1 MTLSIK
7 QLQYFVKVAE
17 TGQLSGAARELYV
30 SQSAITSA
38 IQDLER
44 QLNRPVF
51 TRSARGVTLT
61 GTGELLLPKAREILR
76 MVDEA
81 AQVSTADQATTGT
94 VRVGVTY
101 TVMAYFVPQHIQQIT
116 AQYPNLEVSWLEMR
130 RHDAEQKVIAG
141 ELDFALLL
149 TSNLRSPEL
158 RHETFVHSARRLWT
172 TPSHPL
178 TQLSEI
184 RFADIARYPYALLT
198 VDEAEQTTRSYW
210 GPDMQPNVFFETSS
224 IEAVRSVVAN
234 GNAVT
239 ILSDMVYRP
248 WSLEGKRIDTA
259 IVDQPVPDMRIGLA
273 WLQGATFSR
282 GMTTLYNYFHRQFNM
297 PGLSTRRR

>member
-17 TGQLSGAARELYV
+17 TGQLSAAARELYI

-44 QLNRPVF
+44 QLNRPIFV
-51 TRSARGVTLT
+51 RSARGVTLT
-61 GTGELLLPKAREILR
+61 GAGESLLPKAREIIR

-81 AQVSTADQATTGT
+81 AQVSTADPAATGR

-116 AQYPNLEVSWLEMR
+116 AQYPNLEVSWHEMSR
-130 RHDAEQKVIAG
+130 RDAERGVVAG

-158 RHETFVHSARRLWT
+158 GHETFVHSVRRLWT
-172 TPSHPL
+172 TPTHPL
-178 TQLSEI
+178 TKLSEI
-184 RFADIARYPYALLT
+184 RFADIVKFPYALLT
-198 VDEAEQTTRSYW
+198 VDESERTTRAYW
-210 GPDMQPNVFFETSS
+210 GPDLQPNVFFETSS

-273 WLQGATFSR
+273 WLQGTEFSR
-282 GMTTLYNYFHRQFNM
+282 GMTTLYDYFHRQFNM
-297 PGLSTRRR
+297 PGLPTRRR